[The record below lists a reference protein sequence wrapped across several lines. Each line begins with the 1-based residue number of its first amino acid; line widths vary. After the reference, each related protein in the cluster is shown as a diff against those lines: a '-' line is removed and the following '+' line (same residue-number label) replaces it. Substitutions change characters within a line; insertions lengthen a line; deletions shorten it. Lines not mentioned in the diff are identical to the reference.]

1 VTRSRLVISIAAAS
15 FVCAVVAIASAMITI
30 ELARPSE
37 HELQRAAAAEIG
49 IPSGLLDAPG
59 VQALADELTSRVA
72 HRVIQ
77 ESQPSVAIAVAV
89 GTLAGAIAAVASAI
103 VLARHWMEPR

>member
-1 VTRSRLVISIAAAS
+1 VTRSRLVLSIAAAS
-15 FVCAVVAIASAMITI
+15 FICALVAIASAMITI
-30 ELARPSE
+30 ELTRPSE

-49 IPSGLLDAPG
+49 IPSRLLDAPG

-77 ESQPSVAIAVAV
+77 ESQPSVATALAVA
-89 GTLAGAIAAVASAI
+89 TLAGATAAVVSAV
-103 VLARHWMEPR
+103 VLARCWLAA

>member
-1 VTRSRLVISIAAAS
+1 
-15 FVCAVVAIASAMITI
+15 MITI

-37 HELQRAAAAEIG
+37 HELQRAAASEIG
-49 IPSGLLDAPG
+49 IPSHLLDAPG
-59 VQALADELTSRVA
+59 VQALADKVTSRVA

-89 GTLAGAIAAVASAI
+89 GTLAGASAAVASAI
-103 VLARHWMEPR
+103 LLARRRVAD